1 MLSPGY
7 VKTDQTSH
15 MDAKLREFQ
24 ADGVPL
30 KRFAEPEEMAGQT
43 VLLLSNKAS
52 YMTVSPSFL
61 FISSCWI
68 ASVDLL
74 TLLSRL

>member
-15 MDAKLREFQ
+15 MEVSLRDFQ

-30 KRFAEPEEMAGQT
+30 KRFAEPEEMAGQAI
-43 VLLLSNKAS
+43 LLLSSKAS
-52 YMTVSPSFL
+52 YMTVRIVSQN
-61 FISSCWI
+61 
-68 ASVDLL
+68 DL
-74 TLLSRL
+74 SGK